1 MKLKRKIWAEH
12 NGCFYLTTPSVEHE
26 ELRNIVYTVNVNPQT
41 GQFFLT
47 EVCESFTF
55 DYKIYGL
62 ESKLIDRVMKTYT
75 TTNSGNLG
83 LLLNGV
89 KGTGKTVSSKILAN
103 RLNQPTIVVS
113 KAYEGVQYFLN
124 SIPQNITIFIDEYEK
139 IYGTSNDM
147 LTIMDGA
154 MNSQYRRMFLL
165 TTNKLHIE
173 DNLKERPSRLRYIK
187 KFEDLSPSVV
197 EEIIDDIL
205 VYPEFK
211 DECMKFMTGLSL
223 ITVDIVKAIINE
235 VNIHNESPFEFGDVF
250 NVSKIEGKYKIYE
263 LDENGKDLGMLADNA
278 NIYPRPEY
286 SVDEHSNYWFE
297 INNKSIGMIDEIL
310 GPDTVAVNIVT
321 EDENGESSITD
332 RIIFKVIK
340 SYGTHYN
347 YAWGDNG
354 SNANNLQTND
364 KLSRLM
370 NLDPKRAK
378 KKKSISIK
386 LEKMAS
392 GISDMPDMSMPMPDD
407 KSISEGFIVG
417 G

>member
-1 MKLKRKIWAEH
+1 MKLKKKIWAEH

-26 ELRNIVYTVNVNPQT
+26 ELRNIVYTVNLNAQT
-41 GQFFLT
+41 GQFYLT

-55 DYKIYGL
+55 DYKLYGL
-62 ESKLIDRVMKTYT
+62 ETKLINRVIKTYR

-103 RLNQPTIVVS
+103 SLNQPTIVVS
-113 KAYEGVQYFLN
+113 KAYDGVQYFLN

-205 VYPEFK
+205 LYPEFK

-250 NVSKIEGKYKIYE
+250 NVSKIDGKYKIYE

-278 NIYPRPEY
+278 KVYPRPEY
-286 SVDEHSNYWFE
+286 NIDEHSNYWFE
-297 INNKSIGMIDEIL
+297 INGKSIGIVDEIL
-310 GPDTVAVNIVT
+310 GPDTISVNIIT
-321 EDENGESSITD
+321 EDENGEPNVTD
-332 RIIFKVIK
+332 NMIFKVIK
-340 SYGTHYN
+340 SYGTHNN
-347 YAWGDNG
+347 YAWGVGG
-354 SNANNLQTND
+354 SNANDLQTND
-364 KLSRLM
+364 KLSKLM
-370 NLDPKRAK
+370 NLDPKK
-378 KKKSISIK
+378 NKKKSISIK
-386 LEKMAS
+386 FEKIAS
-392 GISDMPDMSMPMPDD
+392 DITMPDITMPMSENG
-407 KSISEGFIVG
+407 SIGESLIVG